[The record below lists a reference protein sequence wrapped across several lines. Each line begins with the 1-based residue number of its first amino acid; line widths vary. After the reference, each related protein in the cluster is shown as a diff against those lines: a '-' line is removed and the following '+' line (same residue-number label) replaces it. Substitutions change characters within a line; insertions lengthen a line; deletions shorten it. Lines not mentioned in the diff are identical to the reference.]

1 MDKKINLKISKILL
15 SLFLIFLILNV
26 SSASTT
32 TNYNLETP
40 ISQFQAWFP
49 IITLAVIASF
59 SVVILYF
66 VLGYVLNNKNM
77 IGGAKLEMQKVL
89 FTIVVM
95 VIIILLLNYVGTAE
109 YSTSLIS
116 KSSIQTICNQLNNP
130 NTDNSLAFV
139 SSAESVNSPTYNI
152 CSGLIANAGGK
163 SITSNLDYGLA
174 STYVILSNLTNQAAN
189 NLNAIYVY
197 RTYIGF
203 LSNFKATDGLCFPQE
218 TCLAGGEAASFSVDY
233 GYSPFAGYNPL
244 VTRSTEFV
252 SNQSTL
258 IFYLF
263 IMQLLFVLLV
273 IYGWPY
279 ILAGGLILSASTL
292 TRKAGGFLIAFVVSA
307 LIIFPMIY
315 LMEYTAFTSNTLSP
329 IGTTSLP
336 SLQLTGK
343 TFNSKII
350 TYDGTSANFFVFP
363 NAAYVLNYDGC
374 WPHGGLVAQ
383 ELLVVG
389 AYSVPIYGLVLG
401 LVNVFGSF
409 GSNQINI
416 PIPFFS
422 CNPSNA
428 INSIF
433 DLMNLYGIM
442 SVVGFIFPLLN
453 IFIGI
458 TATIGISQL
467 LGGTT
472 SILGLNKLL

>member
-1 MDKKINLKISKILL
+1 MDKKINLKISRILL
-15 SLFLIFLILNV
+15 SLLLIFLTFNLA
-26 SSASTT
+26 SSAT
-32 TNYNLETP
+32 TNTYNLETP
-40 ISQFQAWFP
+40 VSQFQSWFP

-77 IGGAKLEMQKVL
+77 ISGAKLEMQKVL

-109 YSTSLIS
+109 YSTNLIS

-139 SSAESVNSPTYNI
+139 DSAESVNSPTYNI

-163 SITSNLDYGLA
+163 SITTNLDYGLA
-174 STYVILSNLTNQAAN
+174 ATYVILSNLTNQAAN

-197 RTYIGF
+197 RTYVGF
-203 LSNFKATDGLCFPQE
+203 LSNFKATDGLCFPQV
-218 TCLAGGEAASFSVDY
+218 TCLLGGEGASFSVEY
-233 GYSPFAGYNPL
+233 GYDPFAGYNPL
-244 VTRSTEFV
+244 ITRSTEFV

-263 IMQLLFVLLV
+263 IIQLLFILLV

-279 ILAGGLILSASTL
+279 LLAAGLILSASTL
-292 TRKAGGFLIAFVVSA
+292 TRKAGGFLIAFAISA
-307 LIIFPMIY
+307 LIIFPIIY

-329 IGTTSLP
+329 IGASSLP
-336 SLQLTGK
+336 SLSLTGE

-350 TYDGTSANFFVFP
+350 HYDATGSNFFVFP
-363 NAAYVLNYDGC
+363 NATYVLNYDGC
-374 WPHGGLVAQ
+374 WPHGGLIAQ

-389 AYSVPIYGLVLG
+389 AYSVPVYGLVLG
-401 LVNVFGSF
+401 VVNILGTVGNNPISV
-409 GSNQINI
+409 
-416 PIPFFS
+416 PIPFFN

-442 SVVGFIFPLLN
+442 SVIGLIFPLLN

-472 SILGLNKLL
+472 NILGLNKLL